1 MFHAGSFR
9 NYVCEVP
16 RKLQQTWV
24 LWNPGQVWSSE
35 SFVQLPHKVPQPGE
49 EPGGCSAR
57 SMMNSAVPHPAEDNG
72 VSGGGLVLSVSP
84 GSKRKATEQEGF
96 KLGRRCITV
105 GINFKLSVLM
115 TLEAF
120 DCSIG
125 CWISLL
131 PQKMS
136 ILSCFVL
143 YKYIISFYYILFYF
157 VCFL

>member
-1 MFHAGSFR
+1 M
-9 NYVCEVP
+9 
-16 RKLQQTWV
+16 
-24 LWNPGQVWSSE
+24 
-35 SFVQLPHKVPQPGE
+35 QLPHKVPQPGE

-84 GSKRKATEQEGF
+84 GSKRKATEQEDF

-131 PQKMS
+131 PQKRS
-136 ILSCFVL
+136 ILSCLVL
-143 YKYIISFYYILFYF
+143 SYINTLFHFIISCSILFVF
-157 VCFL
+157 FNFC